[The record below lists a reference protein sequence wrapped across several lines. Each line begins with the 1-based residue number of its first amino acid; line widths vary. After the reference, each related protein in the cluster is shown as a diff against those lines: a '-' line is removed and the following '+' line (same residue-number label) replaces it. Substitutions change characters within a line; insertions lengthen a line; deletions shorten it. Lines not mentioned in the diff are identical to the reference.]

1 MLLNAFHHLLKEFKG
16 KLHRGGCYSCEAIGT
31 RQFTERVGE
40 VVLFKVVEIML
51 AAMLT
56 RTKGK

>member
-31 RQFTERVGE
+31 RHERVGE

-51 AAMLT
+51 AAMMT